1 MTRFLNRLTLSGVI
15 ALIASIGLFIFT
27 LKNIFVV
34 LTPAVD
40 LYETSDW
47 SQINTKT
54 HVSTNVDFV
63 YDYFYYKYDEDT
75 GKETSRAYMIPN
87 IVEDGEGIT
96 IKEYIGVM
104 VNSSDGYE
112 KYDAAV
118 EKSLN
123 WWYMLDE
130 NAEFPEPTIELDGY
144 VRKMNN
150 EEKDFLIEYIAAD
163 FGISVQEAE
172 EYVCPYMIM
181 PYDSSGAGRSL
192 LFCGIFFVVGLV
204 LTGIGV
210 LIGLKR

>member
-15 ALIASIGLFIFT
+15 AIIASIGLFIFT

-40 LYETSDW
+40 LYATTDW
-47 SQINTKT
+47 SQISTKT
-54 HVSTNVDFV
+54 HVATNVDFV
-63 YDYFYYKYDEDT
+63 YDYFYYQYEEDT

-87 IVEDGEGIT
+87 FVEDGEGII

-104 VNSSDGYE
+104 VNSSDGFAP
-112 KYDAAV
+112 YDAAV

-150 EEKDFLIEYIAAD
+150 DEKEYLIEYIADD
-163 FGISVQEAE
+163 FGLSEQEAE

-192 LFCGIFFVVGLV
+192 IFCGIFFVVGLV